1 MLVIAGL
8 ILGALWGQ
16 IYARRGKGTR
26 FDLAQYTIALAILG
40 GILGLFATLIID
52 RLL

>member
-8 ILGALWGQ
+8 ILGALWG
-16 IYARRGKGTR
+16 YLYSRRNKGKR
-26 FDLAQYTIALAILG
+26 FDIAQYTVALAILG
-40 GILGLFATLIID
+40 GILGLFATLIVD